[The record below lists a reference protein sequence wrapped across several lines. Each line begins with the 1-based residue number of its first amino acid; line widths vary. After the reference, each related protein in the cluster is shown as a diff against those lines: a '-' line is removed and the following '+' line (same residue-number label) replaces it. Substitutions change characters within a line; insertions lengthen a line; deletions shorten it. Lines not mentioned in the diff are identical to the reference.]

1 MTNEQIA
8 KKIIENNRYMCI
20 ASASQDGRAWAAPV
34 SYCFDTDLNFYF
46 QTSIDSLHVENFR
59 FNPEISVSIYD
70 STLRIEDIDGIQMSG
85 IVGEVEPC
93 NIKSVYD
100 LFVSH
105 VIPEEDRCRLAPP
118 MKVFTRDGGT
128 TLRFFQFTPSDIF
141 KKDLSIMGIARRT
154 RVELH
159 GLRNLISVS
168 M

>member
-8 KKIIENNRYMCI
+8 KKIIERNRYMCL

-70 STLRIEDIDGIQMSG
+70 STQRVEDIDGIQMSG

-93 NIKSVYD
+93 NIKNVYD
-100 LFVSH
+100 LFVAH
-105 VIPEEDRCRLAPP
+105 VIPEEDRCRLAPS

-141 KKDLSIMGIARRT
+141 KKDLSIMGVARRA
-154 RVELH
+154 RVDLGKLRALH
-159 GLRNLISVS
+159 TK
-168 M
+168 